1 MNERIREL
9 AEQCYEKHEL
19 LGTYEFNK
27 EKFAELIVRECIDKI
42 ETYRIPVGNSAA
54 GEMACEWTHN
64 ALKEI
69 RDEIKQHFGVE

>member
-27 EKFAELIVRECIDKI
+27 EKFAESIVEECLFKIRVKASQYLDPEWRDGLIDDI
-42 ETYRIPVGNSAA
+42 E
-54 GEMACEWTHN
+54 
-64 ALKEI
+64 
-69 RDEIKQHFGVE
+69 QHFGVKN